1 MGKFLDQS
9 GLEYYDG
16 KIKAVIK
23 KKQDTLVAGA
33 NIKTINN
40 QSILGSGNLTVGG
53 ATAGVTSIGGKTGAI
68 TLSGLVMMSNN
79 VLLNPATGS
88 LAKKNSATG
97 DSPAVTFAVIS
108 GVSNEANNWG
118 WKEVKASGTISFIE
132 SIDNYDY
139 LYIEGVN
146 DNPLSGSTTNAD
158 CSHIFI
164 PVGIWKIYT
173 STAHTLSLSNY
184 SSRARIYYKSSTSM
198 GVDKTS
204 SLNWLRV
211 FGVKRGTITV
221 S

>member
-23 KKQDTLVAGA
+23 KKQDTLVSGT
-33 NIKTINN
+33 NIKTVNGK
-40 QSILGSGNLTVGG
+40 SILGSGNLTVGG

-68 TLSGLVMMSNN
+68 TLSGLSMVNN
-79 VLLNPATGS
+79 VLTNPATGS

-97 DSPAVTFAVIS
+97 NSPAVTFDVIS
-108 GVSNEANNWG
+108 GVSNEANKWG
-118 WKEVKASGTISFIE
+118 WKAVKAGGTISFTA

-139 LYIEGVN
+139 LFFEGV
-146 DNPLSGSTTNAD
+146 DTDPTSGGTSNSD
-158 CSHIFI
+158 CAHAFI
-164 PVGIWKIYT
+164 PIGIWKIYT
-173 STAHTLSLSNY
+173 STAHTLSLS
-184 SSRARIYYKSSTSM
+184 RDGARTRIYYKSNTSM
-198 GVDKTS
+198 GVHATS
-204 SLNWLRV
+204 YINWVRV